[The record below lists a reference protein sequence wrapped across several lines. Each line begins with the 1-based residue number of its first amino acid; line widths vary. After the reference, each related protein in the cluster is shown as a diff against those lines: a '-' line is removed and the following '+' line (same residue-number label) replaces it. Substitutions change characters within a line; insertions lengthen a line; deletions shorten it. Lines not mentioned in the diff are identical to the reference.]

1 MSCAAC
7 GQPIC
12 TDCMRE
18 TPVGMK
24 CPSCSRVSLHARA
37 LGTPKQYVTATA
49 AGLLAATGLGAIVT
63 LAHIGFFGIIPAI
76 LIGLAVGK
84 AVAWG
89 AHGHRHSG
97 FMAIAA
103 TTTVLGLAVGELLV
117 APRLGPGVLPASLLG
132 LVLAGIAAAWM
143 AGH

>member
-1 MSCAAC
+1 VSCAAC

-49 AGLLAATGLGAIVT
+49 AGLLAATALGVIVT

-89 AHGHRHSG
+89 AHGHRHRG
-97 FMAIAA
+97 FMGIAA
-103 TTTVLGLAVGELLV
+103 GTTVLGLAVGDLLV
-117 APRLGPGVLPASLLG
+117 APRPGPGVASASLLG
-132 LVLAGIAAAWM
+132 LVLAAVAAAWM

>member
-1 MSCAAC
+1 
-7 GQPIC
+7 
-12 TDCMRE
+12 
-18 TPVGMK
+18 MK

-37 LGTPKQYVTATA
+37 LGTPRQYLTATV
-49 AGLLAATGLGAIVT
+49 AGLLAAIILGAIVT
-63 LAHIGFFGIIPAI
+63 LAHIGFFGIIPSI

-89 AHGHRHSG
+89 AHGHRHGG

-103 TTTVLGLAVGELLV
+103 ASTVLGLAAGQLIA
-117 APRLGPGVLPASLLG
+117 APRLGPGVLTASLLG